1 MPSSPCELWAI
12 RLLQAGHRHSPGGP
26 QAVATPTPPRCLHL
40 CLHGNATMFA
50 PRPSLVRTGLCH
62 LLSGCGVGDLPLP
75 YRPLGPWPPWRDRQ
89 HPPPM
94 PWCLSRPACGFPRHA
109 APSPPFPER
118 SLGPESGRAGP
129 NPSPSP
135 HGHHLPPRTAC
146 PLVALGELSTLEG
159 PVGFSPCCHSSAQSQ
174 GPRDPPTLARDPR
187 AASWDRGRR
196 PGAPDRID
204 SHTPTLTPARPH
216 PPAHLSQDA
225 LWVLGVPGPRQ
236 SPHLYL
242 QRPAAES
249 GAPQPPP
256 SDSPD
261 SLTPASP
268 VPRHPCG
275 PSPDLTLG

>member
-26 QAVATPTPPRCLHL
+26 QAVATPTPPHCLHL

-109 APSPPFPER
+109 APSLPFPER

-159 PVGFSPCCHSSAQSQ
+159 PVGFSPCCHSAAQSQ
-174 GPRDPPTLARDPR
+174 GPRDPGTHPP
-187 AASWDRGRR
+187 R
-196 PGAPDRID
+196 PGTRGQHRGTGDGGPGHLTA
-204 SHTPTLTPARPH
+204 LTPIH
-216 PPAHLSQDA
+216 QPAHLHARTHLHTCPRMHCGFSGCLAQGSLPTSTSRGQQQRAVRLSLPPQTA
-225 LWVLGVPGPRQ
+225 LT
-236 SPHLYL
+236 
-242 QRPAAES
+242 A
-249 GAPQPPP
+249 
-256 SDSPD
+256 
-261 SLTPASP
+261 
-268 VPRHPCG
+268 
-275 PSPDLTLG
+275 

>member
-1 MPSSPCELWAI
+1 MSSSLWVWG
-12 RLLQAGHRHSPGGP
+12 RRPPPPLQ
-26 QAVATPTPPRCLHL
+26 T
-40 CLHGNATMFA
+40 
-50 PRPSLVRTGLCH
+50 PRPMATLEG
-62 LLSGCGVGDLPLP
+62 
-75 YRPLGPWPPWRDRQ
+75 Q
-89 HPPPM
+89 AAPPPT

-159 PVGFSPCCHSSAQSQ
+159 PVGFSPCCHSAAQSQ
-174 GPRDPPTLARDPR
+174 GPRDPPTPARDPR

-204 SHTPTLTPARPH
+204 SHTPTRTPARPH